1 MRGLPPA
8 LLGIFL
14 RHTGAE
20 YPYDPCL
27 LGQKTTPLRRQ
38 NIRPG
43 WPALA
48 SGPVIHIKKR
58 LQKRCTAEV
67 GCLFWMRYQ

>member
-14 RHTGAE
+14 RRTGAE

-27 LGQKTTPLRRQ
+27 QGQKTAPLRRQ
-38 NIRPG
+38 NIRLVRS
-43 WPALA
+43 ALA
-48 SGPVIHIKKR
+48 SGPVIHIKKQ

-67 GCLFWMRYQ
+67 G